1 MADKLIVDTSHDRE
15 VRLRFMR
22 ITDETGALLRDVWKI
37 AEPKLPT
44 ILDGFYRHIMREPR
58 LAQMIGNDMPRLKA
72 AQGSHWAR
80 LFNGRFDDEYIRGV
94 RSIGLIHNKIGLEP
108 RWYIGGYN
116 YVLNQL
122 AEIAVRANR
131 LRSDHLAAV
140 LAAINAAV
148 MFDIDM
154 AISVY
159 QEAMLAERQ
168 ERQNKVAR
176 AVEDFD
182 AQMKMALEAVSAAAT
197 KMQSTANV
205 LAANAEE
212 SSRQTTSVASASEQA
227 SANVQTVATAAEQ
240 LSSSVAEISRQV
252 TTSTKIAGQAVDQA
266 HGTNE
271 AMRGLTETAAKIGN
285 VVKLIEDIAS
295 QTNLLALNA
304 TIEAARAGDAGRG
317 FAVVAAEVKN
327 LASQTAKATEV
338 IREQIVSIQD
348 ATKGSVNAIE
358 EIAATIASVNE
369 IASTIASAVEEQGA
383 ATQEIARNVQQ
394 AARGTQE
401 VSANIAG
408 VGQAVG
414 ETGHVATEVL
424 SAAEELT
431 RQSDTL
437 RGQVEGFFTTIRA
450 A

>member
-1 MADKLIVDTSHDRE
+1 MPDMATVNASDDRE

-22 ITDETGALLRDVWKI
+22 ITEQTGALLREVWKI
-37 AEPKLPT
+37 VEPKLPT
-44 ILDGFYRHIMREPR
+44 TLDGFYQHVMKEPR
-58 LAQMIGNDMPRLKA
+58 LAQLIGSDLPRLKA

-80 LFNGRFDDEYIRGV
+80 LFNGRFDEEYMRGA
-94 RSIGLIHNKIGLEP
+94 RTIGLIHNKIGLEP

-116 YVLNQL
+116 YVLSQVV
-122 AEIAVRANR
+122 EIAVRANR
-131 LRSDHLAAV
+131 RRTDHLVAV
-140 LAAINAAV
+140 LAAINCAV
-148 MFDIDM
+148 MFDMDM

-159 QEAMLAERQ
+159 QEAMLGERQ
-168 ERQNKVAR
+168 QRQDKVTR
-176 AVEDFD
+176 AIEDLD
-182 AQMKMALEAVSAAAT
+182 VQMKMALEAVAAAAT
-197 KMQSTANV
+197 KMQNTANV

-227 SANVQTVATAAEQ
+227 SANVQTVATAVEQ

-252 TTSTKIAGQAVDQA
+252 TTSTKIAGQAVGQA
-266 HGTNE
+266 HSTND

-338 IREQIVSIQD
+338 IREQITSIQD
-348 ATKGSVNAIE
+348 ATKESVAAIE
-358 EIAATIASVNE
+358 EIASTIVSVNE
-369 IASTIASAVEEQGA
+369 IASTIASAVEQQGA
-383 ATQEIARNVQQ
+383 ATHEIARNVQE
-394 AARGTQE
+394 AAKGTQE

-408 VGQAVG
+408 VGHAVV
-414 ETGHVATEVL
+414 ETGHVATDVL
-424 SAAEELT
+424 AAAEELT
-431 RQSDTL
+431 RQSSTL
-437 RGQVEGFFTTIRA
+437 RGSVEGFFSAIRA